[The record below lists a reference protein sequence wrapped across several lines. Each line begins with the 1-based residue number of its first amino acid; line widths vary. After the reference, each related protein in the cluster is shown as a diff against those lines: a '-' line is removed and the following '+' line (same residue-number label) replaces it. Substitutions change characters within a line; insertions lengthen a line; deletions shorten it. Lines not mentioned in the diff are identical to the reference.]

1 MCLIFTMSKKAVANW
16 GHRNICNKQHVE
28 NSTSPL
34 SVFLL
39 LQHQRELRKKFNGKA
54 VPFFWHGY
62 SKVFQSCS
70 LEISKYFVM
79 WQHLLATW
87 LFNIFQNFDFFWSL
101 LGNSRLIFL
110 IYIIYT
116 IVAWSIVNW
125 GAILSKKSRLLKG
138 PTENVKPNGT
148 IPYATTT
155 L

>member
-62 SKVFQSCS
+62 SKVFQSSS

-79 WQHLLATW
+79 WQHLLVTW
-87 LFNIFQNFDFFWSL
+87 LFNIFQNFEFFWSL

-125 GAILSKKSRLLKG
+125 GAFLSKKSRLLKG